1 MTKEERDLYEK
12 VLSKWGV
19 LDQTFMLIEET
30 SELLN
35 AICKLRR
42 DRVNIDDVV
51 TEIADVKIMLEQM
64 EVMFDVESN
73 VEEEKQRKLNRLK
86 ARLEQ
91 KNYETVQS

>member
-1 MTKEERDLYEK
+1 MKK
-12 VLSKWGV
+12 H
-19 LDQTFMLIEET
+19 
-30 SELLN
+30 LN

-42 DRVNIDDVV
+42 NRVNIDEVV

-64 EVMFDVESN
+64 EVMFDVESD

>member
-1 MTKEERDLYEK
+1 
-12 VLSKWGV
+12 
-19 LDQTFMLIEET
+19 MLIEET

-35 AICKLRR
+35 AVCKLRR
-42 DRVNIDDVV
+42 NRVNIDEVV

-64 EVMFDVESN
+64 EVMFDVESD
-73 VEEEKQRKLNRLK
+73 VEKEKQRKLNRLK